1 MAIQHKALKH
11 INPHRFFCLNKQDT
25 PSGFYNDLFTLHFV
39 SQVMVD
45 IKWYN
50 NHIQDVIKSM
60 GSPKGPLEFSIM
72 GDHNRFFYIRRDN
85 VNRFFLVGQDYDL
98 KDVVWR
104 LGSKSELFT
113 KEILESVLETFE
125 IDPVE
130 FKQVAYN
137 FLFSRNLQISAE
149 ELKRPSWWKRINRK
163 KEQLELVG
171 AECGGAHSVW
181 FTQEHFLFKPSIT
194 EVEVTRLYPLESAR
208 TDYKG
213 NGRRVTSRRFIGDV
227 DPVEVIKWITE
238 TQLSFMIDWDV
249 FSIFYSMF
257 QDAGV
262 FNGDLSDWNLSGVT
276 QIGKLFDVDRVVP
289 KRDEVSV

>member
-1 MAIQHKALKH
+1 MTIQHKALKH
-11 INPHRFFCLNKQDT
+11 MNPHRFFCLNKQDT
-25 PSGFYNDLFTLHFV
+25 PSGFYTDLFTLHFV
-39 SQVMVD
+39 SQVMLD

-125 IDPVE
+125 IDPAE

-137 FLFSRNLQISAE
+137 FLFSRNLEISAE
-149 ELKRPSWWKRINRK
+149 ELKRPSWWNRIRRK
-163 KEQLELVG
+163 KDYLELTG

-194 EVEVTRLYPLESAR
+194 DVEVTRLYPLESAR

-213 NGRRVTSRRFIGDV
+213 NGRRVTSRRFIGEV
-227 DPVEVIKWITE
+227 NTAEVIKWITE
-238 TQLSFMIDWDV
+238 TQLDFMISWEV

-257 QDAGV
+257 QDACP
-262 FNGDLSDWNLSGVT
+262 FNGSLKDWNVSGVAPT
-276 QIGKLFDVDRVVP
+276 GKLFDVDRVVT
-289 KRDEVSV
+289 KCEEVSD